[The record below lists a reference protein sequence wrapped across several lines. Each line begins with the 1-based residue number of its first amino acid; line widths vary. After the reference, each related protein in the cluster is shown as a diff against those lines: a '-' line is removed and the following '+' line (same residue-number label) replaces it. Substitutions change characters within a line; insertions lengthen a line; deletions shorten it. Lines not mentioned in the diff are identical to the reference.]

1 MKTEPTSD
9 CRVCIHC
16 APEDRAEHLFWC
28 LATGMKTPNL
38 PKWCKHFVRDDT
50 ADHIPEA
57 GKKIE
62 TKAKKKPRKRR

>member
-28 LATGMKTPNL
+28 LATGMQTPNL

-50 ADHIPEA
+50 ADHIPEV
-57 GKKIE
+57 
-62 TKAKKKPRKRR
+62 